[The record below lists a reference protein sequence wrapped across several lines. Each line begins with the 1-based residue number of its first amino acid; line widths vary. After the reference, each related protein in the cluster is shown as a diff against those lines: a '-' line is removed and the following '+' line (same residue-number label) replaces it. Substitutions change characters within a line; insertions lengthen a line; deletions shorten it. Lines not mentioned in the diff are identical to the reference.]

1 MTSGVFV
8 ASALPRALLTMVVL
22 GGTGAG
28 LAATN
33 PGPEAFAEFAGE
45 RLSREIAAEVCRPE
59 GLPMML
65 RLVIR
70 DCPGLVQAQKTTLG
84 RLALDHSHR
93 SNLGLLSL
101 YRTDLGGASL
111 GRWRLPRFEALTLAV
126 AGRFL
131 LLSAQEQAV
140 DSPRP

>member
-1 MTSGVFV
+1 
-8 ASALPRALLTMVVL
+8 
-22 GGTGAG
+22 
-28 LAATN
+28 
-33 PGPEAFAEFAGE
+33 
-45 RLSREIAAEVCRPE
+45 
-59 GLPMML
+59 
-65 RLVIR
+65 
-70 DCPGLVQAQKTTLG
+70 LVQAQKTTLG

>member
-1 MTSGVFV
+1 
-8 ASALPRALLTMVVL
+8 
-22 GGTGAG
+22 

-84 RLALDHSHR
+84 RLALDLVAPKQEGLDR
-93 SNLGLLSL
+93 VFQMMLG
-101 YRTDLGGASL
+101 
-111 GRWRLPRFEALTLAV
+111 
-126 AGRFL
+126 
-131 LLSAQEQAV
+131 
-140 DSPRP
+140 